1 MKLLICD
8 VCASEGKTIEATHK
22 TGYKKGGTSVKI
34 DVCKEHLSYGKGMT
48 FEEFLKESLRLSERY
63 YQSKLKNDKGQTLSD

>member
-8 VCASEGKTIEATHK
+8 VCASEGKTIEATNK
-22 TGYKKGGTSVKI
+22 TGYRKSGNTAKI

-48 FEEFLKESLRLSERY
+48 FEEFWRKSVKLSEMIEKNR
-63 YQSKLKNDKGQTLSD
+63 LK

>member
-8 VCASEGKTIEATHK
+8 VCASEGKTIEATNK
-22 TGYKKGGTSVKI
+22 TGYRKMGNTAKI

-48 FEEFLKESLRLSERY
+48 FEEFWRKSMKLSEMY
-63 YQSKLKNDKGQTLSD
+63 YKGKTKK

>member
-22 TGYKKGGTSVKI
+22 TGYRKSGNTAKI
-34 DVCKEHLSYGKGMT
+34 DVCKEHLSYGKGLT
-48 FEEFLKESLRLSERY
+48 FEEFLKKSMSLSEMY
-63 YQSKLKNDKGQTLSD
+63 YKGKTKK

>member
-8 VCASEGKTIEATHK
+8 VCASEGKTIEATNK
-22 TGYKKGGTSVKI
+22 TGYRKSGNTAKL

-48 FEEFLKESLRLSERY
+48 FEEFWRKSVKLSEMIEKNR
-63 YQSKLKNDKGQTLSD
+63 LK